1 MPPPQTSFT
10 NSTPTPLQSSIIA
23 APPVVVSSAKKGRAA
38 PDAAKLPR
46 TAITQRGTILY
57 HKPNRPGALI
67 KCAFLPLLGALL
79 SLCTPAALSKA
90 PKLLLNINTTAAPQN
105 SSPQYLGRLGGK
117 VLFGAT
123 DASGA
128 GLWTTNGTAAGTVLV
143 HRLTVTAQTIFPG
156 VPNFFIFKNRGYFVG
171 DDGTHGAEPWSTD
184 GTAAGTS
191 LLKDLASGPSASN
204 PQFLAS
210 IGPRL
215 VFSARDGAGV
225 QQMYVTDGTSRGTH
239 ALTSFSADEGGGV
252 TTDIRLHDK
261 VFQPVGDR
269 FYFVHVDN
277 AFLHH
282 IWVSDGTVPGTHEVT
297 PGSDSI
303 GLGASSETHGFTPV
317 GNLVLYVSNGLLW
330 SIDNTT
336 GQIAEVVAVGGT
348 PFLGPPNVDETFDP
362 VRMNGFALFLASDLG
377 FGPRQ
382 LWRSDGT
389 AAGTYCLATIGIT
402 PNTAAGFLQR
412 VGDRAIFIGQDDQNG
427 IQLWSTDGTT
437 ANTMRLTSASEP
449 SNEIFPIA
457 IYATTLGGTTAYLSR
472 PDGLQSRTWSLW
484 RTDGTLAGTRRV
496 TGLPSIDQSEAG
508 LTRVTGD
515 ATAAF
520 VEISNPVGTTSLF
533 KYDPIADAS
542 ATLSASLNINVIDGF
557 LFTDGTLYFSSTDPL
572 TGDEPWLSDG
582 TSRGTRLI
590 VDLNPEVSDIG
601 SDPDEFVALGNA
613 LVFTADDGVHGR
625 ELWRSDGTTNGTRLL
640 ADVNPGAVSSNPN
653 HLFVGKG
660 ALYFFATDA
669 NGSQKFMRFATVGG
683 TVQALATLSPPDPPF
698 PGGFGGCPQTTPV
711 VLNGN
716 VYFSAAD
723 GSSGQELWTTD
734 GTVAGTHRVAD
745 INPGAADAFPC
756 YLAVLGSRIYFAAT
770 GPNGTELWSSDGS
783 TVGTMQVADIAPGP
797 VGSNPFNLVAFKG
810 RLYFSATDGL
820 NGSQVWSTDGTAV
833 GTTTLAHI
841 GSDPSSFA
849 FPVGAL
855 PNALLIEAEIFQT
868 QPLGTGLLL
877 WSTDGTA
884 ANTARLGTVTVGNVF
899 LDNGVVAFLAGLGGA
914 GPEPWISDGTATGT
928 HFLADIN
935 PTSST
940 TLLWFE
946 SFNRITLFGVTDPS
960 FGEHLWRS
968 DGTTA
973 GTTLVGFVP
982 TEPNYNNFGRPSAQH
997 QPAARHR
1004 LTVKQTF
1011 FFVGNDPQT
1020 GSELYALTS
1029 DSRSM
1034 APDSASSNSD

>member
-1 MPPPQTSFT
+1 M
-10 NSTPTPLQSSIIA
+10 
-23 APPVVVSSAKKGRAA
+23 
-38 PDAAKLPR
+38 
-46 TAITQRGTILY
+46 Y
-57 HKPNRPGALI
+57 HMLHRPCTLLR
-67 KCAFLPLLGALL
+67 CTLLPLLGALL
-79 SLCTPAALSKA
+79 TLGAPAALSKA

-128 GLWTTNGTAAGTVLV
+128 GLWATNGTAAGTVLV

-156 VPNFFIFKNRGYFVG
+156 VSNFFIFKNRGYFVG

-204 PQFLAS
+204 PQFLVS

-239 ALTSFSADEGGGV
+239 ALTSFSANEGSGV
-252 TTDIRLHDK
+252 TTDLRLHDNA
-261 VFQPVGDR
+261 FRPVGDR
-269 FYFVHVDN
+269 FYFVHIDN
-277 AFLHH
+277 AFQHH
-282 IWVSDGTVPGTHEVT
+282 IWVTDGTVPGTHELT
-297 PGSDSI
+297 PDSDSI
-303 GLGASSETHGFTPV
+303 GLGATSEPHGFTPV
-317 GNLVLYVSNGLLW
+317 GNLVLYMSNGFLW

-336 GQIAEVVAVGGT
+336 GQIAEVVAVGGL
-348 PFLGPPNVDETFDP
+348 PSLGPPTVDETFDP
-362 VRMNGFALFLASDLG
+362 VMLNGFALFIGTSPV

-402 PNTAAGFLQR
+402 PNTAAGFLKR
-412 VGDRAIFIGQDDQNG
+412 VGDRVIFIGQDDQNG
-427 IQLWSTDGTT
+427 PQLWSTDGTT

-457 IYATTLGGTTAYLSR
+457 IYATTLGGTTAYLSL
-472 PDGLQSRTWSLW
+472 PDGLQDTTWSLW
-484 RTDGTLAGTRRV
+484 RTDGTPAGTRRV
-496 TGLPSIDQSEAG
+496 TGLPSVDQSEAG
-508 LTRVTGD
+508 RTLVTGD

-533 KYDPIADAS
+533 KYDPTVDAS
-542 ATLSASLNINVIDGF
+542 ATLSTSLNINVTDSF
-557 LFTDGTLYFSSTDPL
+557 LFAGGTLYFSSTDLL

-582 TSRGTRLI
+582 TTRGTCLI

-601 SDPDEFVALGNA
+601 SDPDEFVALDNA

-640 ADVNPGAVSSNPN
+640 ADANPGAVSSNPN

-660 ALYFFATDA
+660 GLYFFATDA
-669 NGSQKFMRFATVGG
+669 NGIQKFMRLATVGG
-683 TVQALATLSPPDPPF
+683 TVQALASLSPPAPSF
-698 PGGFGGCPQTTPV
+698 PGRFGGCQQTTPV
-711 VLNGN
+711 VLNGKI
-716 VYFSAAD
+716 YFSAAD

-745 INPGAADAFPC
+745 INPGTADAFPC

-770 GPNGTELWSSDGS
+770 GPSGTELWSSDGS
-783 TVGTMQVADIAPGP
+783 TVGTVPVADIAPGP
-797 VGSNPFNLVAFKG
+797 VDSNPFNLVAFKG

-820 NGSQVWSTDGTAV
+820 KGSQVWSTDGTAA

-841 GSDPSSFA
+841 TSDPSSFA
-849 FPVGAL
+849 FPVGVL
-855 PNALLIEAEIFQT
+855 PNALLIEAEVIQT
-868 QPLGTGLLL
+868 QPLGVGFHL

-884 ANTARLGTVTVGNVF
+884 ANTARLGTVTVGDAF
-899 LDNGVVAFLAGLGGA
+899 LDNGVVAFLAGLGGG

-928 HFLADIN
+928 HLLGDIN

-982 TEPNYNNFGRPSAQH
+982 TEPNYNNFGQPSAQH

-1029 DSRSM
+1029 DSRST
-1034 APDSASSNSD
+1034 ATDTASLNND